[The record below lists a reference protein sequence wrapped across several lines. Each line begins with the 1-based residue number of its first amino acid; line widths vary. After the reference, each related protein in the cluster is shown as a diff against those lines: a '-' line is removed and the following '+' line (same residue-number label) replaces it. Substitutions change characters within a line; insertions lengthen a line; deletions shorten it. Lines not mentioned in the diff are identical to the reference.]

1 MFLRVWL
8 LMYDEK
14 GVPFRICLYNFI
26 FPPPQTFLSSLVFVA
41 VLLNAIIK
49 NGRWLISIMI
59 IIKMLIISGRL
70 VCCFYC
76 PIDQMICFLCWPAM
90 AFVWPPRTIHRCVCT
105 VCTSNR
111 YYVFITDMADLRG
124 LVIGLSFSLVGLYL
138 HLVYRIVSCL
148 LFMLVFFLALSSHW
162 VAADLAELAK
172 CS

>member
-1 MFLRVWL
+1 
-8 LMYDEK
+8 MYDEK

-26 FPPPQTFLSSLVFVA
+26 LPRLPLLGFLSSLVFVA

-59 IIKMLIISGRL
+59 IIKMLIISGGL

-76 PIDQMICFLCWPAM
+76 PIDQMICFLCWSAM
-90 AFVWPPRTIHRCVCT
+90 AFVWDPSYHPSLRLHC

-124 LVIGLSFSLVGLYL
+124 LVIGLSFCLVGLYL
-138 HLVYRIVSCL
+138 HLVVYRIVSCL
-148 LFMLVFFLALSSHW
+148 LLFMFMFFLALFPHW

-172 CS
+172 CF